1 MPSSVAVQEIGTGK
15 QPAVCTGHAFLP
27 LQIARLRAAREP
39 LPGLHF
45 KRVSGIRETFAQ
57 AQVPEGPV
65 PRATCSNLLA
75 ICPKSGVPAQLET
88 LKNDAP
94 RFLSRK
100 TAHKQ

>member
-1 MPSSVAVQEIGTGK
+1 LHRSRFS
-15 QPAVCTGHAFLP
+15 AF
-27 LQIARLRAAREP
+27 ANCEAARRARAIA
-39 LPGLHF
+39 GLHF